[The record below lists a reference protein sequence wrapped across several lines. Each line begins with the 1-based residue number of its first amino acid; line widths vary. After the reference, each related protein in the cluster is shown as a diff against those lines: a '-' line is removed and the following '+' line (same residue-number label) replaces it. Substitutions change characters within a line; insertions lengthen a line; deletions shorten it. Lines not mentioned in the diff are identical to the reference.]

1 MVLFVVSF
9 DATVD
14 ATVETFG
21 DAAYREALATLLGV
35 DPSQIV
41 TVVSAGSVIVQT
53 EVSLYDANAET
64 VVGDLQQLAGD
75 ADASAD
81 VFGAAATID
90 ASSIRAVAVE
100 APSPPTPPETPPSSS
115 SSETDFPW
123 TWVWVAIG
131 AAAIM
136 GVIALVVISSMPRSV
151 KMEYTQPSDQAQ
163 AGSSKGAAAT
173 RDAKVPAS
181 ANAANK
187 TTRQLSYGRRSGLA
201 AQQLLR
207 AELSQAPGPYWW
219 FSSQ

>member
-1 MVLFVVSF
+1 VVLFVVSF

-14 ATVETFG
+14 ATVETF
-21 DAAYREALATLLGV
+21 DEAAYREALATLLDV
-35 DPSQIV
+35 DPTQIV

-53 EVSLYDANAET
+53 EVSLYEANAEA
-64 VVGDLQQLAGD
+64 VVADLQQLAGD

-81 VFGAAATID
+81 VFGAATTID
-90 ASSIRAVAVE
+90 TSSIRAV

-136 GVIALVVISSMPRSV
+136 GVIALVVISSMPRST

-163 AGSSKGAAAT
+163 AGSSKAAAAAT
-173 RDAKVPAS
+173 KDAKKVPAS

-219 FSSQ
+219 FSNQ